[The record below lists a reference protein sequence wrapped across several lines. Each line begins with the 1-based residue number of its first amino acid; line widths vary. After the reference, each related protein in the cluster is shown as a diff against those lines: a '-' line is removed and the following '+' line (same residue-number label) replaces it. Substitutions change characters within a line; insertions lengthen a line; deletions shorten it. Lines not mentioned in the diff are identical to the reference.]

1 MQKYPKIYE
10 KTERISLVSSFLASL
25 LMAQFAMIDVADG
38 SGMNLLNMDTKT
50 WDPRLTE
57 FISHGGDRGQESP
70 SEVKDTLVEKLGQVD
85 SSGRKVQGVVSRW
98 FVERYGF
105 RSGKV
110 KRSLTLPIW
119 KHSSRGMLPL
129 N

>member
-1 MQKYPKIYE
+1 MQKNPEIFE

-38 SGMNLLNMDTKT
+38 SGMNLLNIDTKS
-50 WDPRLTE
+50 WDPRLTR
-57 FISHGGDRGQESP
+57 FISQGGARGQDDP

-85 SSGRKVQGVVSRW
+85 SSGKKVQGMVSKW

-105 RSGKV
+105 RSGEI
-110 KRSLTLPIW
+110 KRSLPCQ
-119 KHSSRGMLPL
+119 S
-129 N
+129 